1 MSKLYPSDLTDFE
14 WEVVKN
20 LIPSPK
26 KGGGKRRADM
36 RQILNA
42 CFYLTKTGC
51 QWRMLPR
58 EYPPWG
64 TIYWYFSTWK
74 KDGTFEKI
82 HDTLAKIVRVQQ
94 GKKTIPNRQHS
105 R

>member
-1 MSKLYPSDLTDFE
+1 
-14 WEVVKN
+14 
-20 LIPSPK
+20 
-26 KGGGKRRADM
+26 M

-94 GKKTIPNRQHS
+94 GKKNHTQPPAFSIVNHQKPLSVQKETVPEDMMLVKR
-105 R
+105 

>member
-1 MSKLYPSDLTDFE
+1 MKRLYPSDLTDFE
-14 WEVVKN
+14 WEVVKD
-20 LIPSPK
+20 LIPPSK
-26 KGGGKRRADM
+26 KGGGKRRADI

-51 QWRMLPR
+51 QWRMLPH

-64 TIYWYFSTWK
+64 TIYWYFAVWK

-82 HDTLAKIVRVQQ
+82 HDKLVKIVRAQQ
-94 GKKTIPNRQHS
+94 GKKTISYRRNTR
-105 R
+105 